1 MKHLSIS
8 TKLLWITSA
17 LFLSIV
23 AILSVSLWWA
33 LSDQN
38 VQLSSQV
45 QDTLQQETR
54 TKLEARAGEYG
65 EMVAGFINEAYRI
78 PFSFAG
84 MLETTAEESPLTRER
99 VEIAVAAVLKKNAQT
114 SSMYAQFE
122 ANGYDGLDSE
132 FVDKSTTHSVNSSGT
147 LEVYY
152 TRNDDGAVE
161 HHQVDDSAEK
171 YVATLNEFGFREAE
185 WYLCAK
191 DTKKPCLMEPYLY
204 EISPGNTALMT
215 SLTVP
220 VLKHKQFIGV
230 VGVDVNLPVFQT
242 MIDKLSKS
250 LYGGQAKVTL
260 LSAKGLVVA
269 ASHYAKKA
277 RPLSESIDGNL
288 ATQLISLHKNGQYLV
303 NDSEIIVA
311 YPINIP
317 LASAQWSLVIQ
328 VPKTEAFKSSI
339 ELDNKMHQMASSL
352 GSLLLIVGLV
362 VAVVAVVTISLVI
375 RSIIKPLRMIQGRVE
390 HLASA
395 EGDLTQSIEVESHA
409 ELIALGHGFNS
420 FIYKLKDLI
429 SELKSLAGR
438 TQTESVSSAHIAEL
452 TRDSVHRQYGEIES
466 VVTAVNQMS
475 ATALEVAKASEQT
488 ASETEAISR
497 NVHLS
502 EENLTK
508 AMDYVITMSEESM
521 QAKVAVGKVA
531 ESSTNISR
539 ILEVISSIAAQTNL
553 LALNAAIE
561 AARAGEQGRGFA
573 VVADEVRAL
582 ASKTQSSTDD
592 ISVLIDALQKEV
604 DSASD
609 IIDKG
614 AERAQMA
621 VTQTE
626 QALTSLNA
634 MVSQIEE
641 ISSQITHIAAAAEEQ
656 SAVTEEVNRNITG
669 ISDSASELARLA
681 GEAQQSS
688 EVLADLVKQQETQ
701 LNKLKT

>member
-23 AILSVSLWWA
+23 AILSISLWWTLSA
-33 LSDQN
+33 QNAQLSDQ
-38 VQLSSQV
+38 VQN
-45 QDTLQQETR
+45 TLQTETR
-54 TKLEARAGEYG
+54 DKLEARAGEYG

-84 MLETTAEESPLTRER
+84 MLESTADELPLKRDRLEL
-99 VEIAVAAVLKKNAQT
+99 AVAAVLKKNAQV

-122 ANGYDGLDSE
+122 PNGYDGLDSE
-132 FVDKSTTHSVNSSGT
+132 FLNVNVSHSVATSGA

-152 TRNDDGAVE
+152 TRNDDGTVE
-161 HHQVDDSAEK
+161 HNQVEDSAEK
-171 YVATLNEFGFREAE
+171 YLTSLNEFGIRDAE
-185 WYLCAK
+185 WYLCGK
-191 DTKKPCLMEPYLY
+191 ETLKPCLMEPYLY
-204 EISPGNTALMT
+204 EITPGNKALMT

-242 MIDKLSKS
+242 LIDKLSKS
-250 LYGGQAKVTL
+250 LYDGQAKVTL
-260 LSAKGLVVA
+260 LSTRGLVVA
-269 ASHYAKKA
+269 ASHYSKKA
-277 RPLSESIDGNL
+277 RPLAESINSTL
-288 ATQLISLHKNGQYLV
+288 ASQIISLHKNSGYMV
-303 NDSEIIVA
+303 NDDEIIVA
-311 YPINIP
+311 YPIKIP
-317 LASAQWSLVIQ
+317 LANAEWSLVIQ
-328 VPKTEAFKSSI
+328 VPTAQAYKSSI
-339 ELDNKMHQMASSL
+339 ELNNDMDEMATSL
-352 GSLLLIVGLV
+352 GSLLLIVGIV
-362 VAVVAVVTISLVI
+362 VSIAAVITISLVI
-375 RSIIKPLRMIQGRVE
+375 RSIISPLKLIQGRVE

-395 EGDLTQSIEVESHA
+395 DGDLTQSIEVDSHA
-409 ELIALGHGFNS
+409 ELIALAKGFNS

-429 SELKSLAGR
+429 AELKTLASR
-438 TQTESVSSAHIAEL
+438 SQEESQASAKIAQL
-452 TRDSVHRQYGEIES
+452 TRDSVNRQYGEIES

-488 ASETEAISR
+488 AAETEAMSR
-497 NVHLS
+497 NIRHS
-502 EENLTK
+502 EESLTK
-508 AMDYVITMSEESM
+508 AMDFVATMSQESM
-521 QAKVAVGKVA
+521 EAKLAVSKVAD
-531 ESSTNISR
+531 SSMNISR

-582 ASKTQSSTDD
+582 ASKTQSSTND
-592 ISVLIDALQKEV
+592 ISTLIDALQKEV
-604 DSASD
+604 QSASG

-621 VTQTE
+621 VSQTE
-626 QALTSLNA
+626 QALNSLNS
-634 MVSQIEE
+634 MVSQIGE
-641 ISSQITHIAAAAEEQ
+641 ISGQVTHIAAAAEEQ

-688 EVLADLVKQQETQ
+688 VVLANLVKQQHEQ
-701 LNKLKT
+701 LGKLKT

>member
-17 LFLSIV
+17 LFLLIV
-23 AILSVSLWWA
+23 AILTISLWQA
-33 LSDQN
+33 LSAQN
-38 VQLSSQV
+38 IQVSEQV
-45 QDTLQQETR
+45 QKTLQLETR
-54 TKLEARAGEYG
+54 DKLEARAGEYG
-65 EMVAGFINEAYRI
+65 EMVAGFINEASRI

-84 MLETTAEESPLTRER
+84 IVESTAEELPLKRDRLEL
-99 VEIAVAAVLKKNAQT
+99 ALAAVLKKSSQT

-122 ANGYDGLDSE
+122 PNGYDGLDSE
-132 FVDKSTTHSVNSSGT
+132 FLNVEISHSVASSGA

-152 TRNDDGAVE
+152 TRNSDGSVKQR
-161 HHQVDDSAEK
+161 QVDDSQEK
-171 YVATLNEFGFREAE
+171 YLTSLNEFGVRDAE

-191 DTKKPCLMEPYLY
+191 ETLKPCLMEPYLD
-204 EISPGNTALMT
+204 EISPGHTELMT

-220 VLKHKQFIGV
+220 IVKHKQFIGV
-230 VGVDVNLPVFQT
+230 IGIDVNLPVFQSL
-242 MIDKLSKS
+242 IDRLAKS
-250 LYGGQAKVTL
+250 LYDGQAKVTL
-260 LSAKGLVVA
+260 LSNHGFIVA
-269 ASHYAKKA
+269 SSYDSKKA
-277 RPLSESIDGNL
+277 RPLPESIDPKL
-288 ATQLISLHKNGQYLV
+288 ATKISSLHKNGQYMT
-303 NDSEIIVA
+303 DGDEIIVA
-311 YPINIP
+311 YPIKIS
-317 LASAQWSLVIQ
+317 LANTEWSLVIQ
-328 VPKTEAFKSSI
+328 VPNAQAYKSSI
-339 ELDNKMHQMASSL
+339 ELNNKMDEMATSL

-362 VAVVAVVTISLVI
+362 VSVIAVITISLVL
-375 RSIIKPLRMIQGRVE
+375 RSIISPLKMIQNRVE

-395 EGDLTQSIEVESHA
+395 EGDLTQSIEVDSHA
-409 ELIALGHGFNS
+409 ELIALAKGFNS
-420 FIYKLKDLI
+420 FIYKLKSLI
-429 SELKSLAGR
+429 AELKVLASR
-438 TQTESVSSAHIAEL
+438 TQQESQSSAEIAQL
-452 TRDSVHRQYGEIES
+452 TRDSVQRQHGEIES
-466 VVTAVNQMS
+466 VVTAVNEMS

-488 ASETEAISR
+488 AVETEAMSR
-497 NVHLS
+497 NIRAS
-502 EENLTK
+502 EESLTK
-508 AMDYVITMSEESM
+508 AMDYVDTMSKESL
-521 QAKVAVGKVA
+521 QAKIAVSKVA

-604 DSASD
+604 HSASS

-626 QALTSLNA
+626 QALSSLNS

-641 ISSQITHIAAAAEEQ
+641 ISGQITHIATAAEEQ

-669 ISDSASELARLA
+669 ISESASELAHLA
-681 GEAQQSS
+681 DEAQRSS
-688 EVLADLVKQQETQ
+688 VVLADLVRQQHEE
-701 LNKLKT
+701 LGKLKT

>member
-23 AILSVSLWWA
+23 AILSISLWWTLSA
-33 LSDQN
+33 QNAQLSDQ
-38 VQLSSQV
+38 VQN
-45 QDTLQQETR
+45 TLQTETR
-54 TKLEARAGEYG
+54 DKLEARAGEYG

-84 MLETTAEESPLTRER
+84 MLESTAEELPLKRDRLEL
-99 VEIAVAAVLKKNAQT
+99 AVAAVLKKNAQV

-122 ANGYDGLDSE
+122 PNGYDGLDSE
-132 FVDKSTTHSVNSSGT
+132 FLNVNVSHSVATSGA

-152 TRNDDGAVE
+152 TRNDDGTVE
-161 HHQVDDSAEK
+161 HNQVEDSAEK
-171 YVATLNEFGFREAE
+171 YLTSLNEFGIRDAE
-185 WYLCAK
+185 WYLCDK
-191 DTKKPCLMEPYLY
+191 ETLKPCLMEPYLY
-204 EISPGNTALMT
+204 EITPGNKALMT

-242 MIDKLSKS
+242 LIDKLSKS
-250 LYGGQAKVTL
+250 LYDGQAKVTL
-260 LSAKGLVVA
+260 LSTRGLVVA
-269 ASHYAKKA
+269 ASHYSKKA
-277 RPLSESIDGNL
+277 RPLAESINPTL
-288 ATQLISLHKNGQYLV
+288 ASQIISLHKNSGYMV
-303 NDSEIIVA
+303 NDDEIIVA
-311 YPINIP
+311 YPIKIR
-317 LASAQWSLVIQ
+317 LANAEWSLVIQ
-328 VPKTEAFKSSI
+328 VPTAQAYKSSI
-339 ELDNKMHQMASSL
+339 ELNNDMDEMATSL
-352 GSLLLIVGLV
+352 GSLLLIVGIV
-362 VAVVAVVTISLVI
+362 VSIAAVITISLVI
-375 RSIIKPLRMIQGRVE
+375 RSIISPLRMIQGRVE

-395 EGDLTQSIEVESHA
+395 DGDLTQSIEVDSHA
-409 ELIALGHGFNS
+409 ELIALAKGFNS
-420 FIYKLKDLI
+420 FIYKLKNLI
-429 SELKSLAGR
+429 AELKILASR
-438 TQTESVSSAHIAEL
+438 SQEESQASAKIAQL
-452 TRDSVHRQYGEIES
+452 TRDSVNRQYGEIES

-488 ASETEAISR
+488 AAETEAMSR
-497 NVHLS
+497 NIRHS
-502 EENLTK
+502 EESLTK
-508 AMDYVITMSEESM
+508 AMGFVATMSQESM
-521 QAKVAVGKVA
+521 EAKLAVSKVA
-531 ESSTNISR
+531 ESSMNISR

-582 ASKTQSSTDD
+582 ASKTQSSTND
-592 ISVLIDALQKEV
+592 ISTLIDALQKEV
-604 DSASD
+604 QSASG

-621 VTQTE
+621 VSQTE
-626 QALTSLNA
+626 QALNSLNS
-634 MVSQIEE
+634 MVSQIGE
-641 ISSQITHIAAAAEEQ
+641 ISDQVTHIAAAAEEQ

-688 EVLADLVKQQETQ
+688 VVLANLVKQQHEQ
-701 LNKLKT
+701 LGKLKT

>member
-23 AILSVSLWWA
+23 AILSISLWWT
-33 LSDQN
+33 LSAQN
-38 VQLSSQV
+38 AQLSYQV
-45 QDTLQQETR
+45 QNTLQTETR
-54 TKLEARAGEYG
+54 DKLEARAGEYG

-84 MLETTAEESPLTRER
+84 MLESTAEELPLKRDRLEL
-99 VEIAVAAVLKKNAQT
+99 AVAAVLKKNAQV

-122 ANGYDGLDSE
+122 PNGYDGLDSE
-132 FVDKSTTHSVNSSGT
+132 FLNVNVSHSVATSGA

-152 TRNDDGAVE
+152 TRNDDGTVE
-161 HHQVDDSAEK
+161 HNQVEDSAEK
-171 YVATLNEFGFREAE
+171 YLTSLNEFGIRDAE
-185 WYLCAK
+185 WYLCGK
-191 DTKKPCLMEPYLY
+191 ETLKPCLMEPYLY
-204 EISPGNTALMT
+204 EITPGNKALMT

-242 MIDKLSKS
+242 LIDKLSKS
-250 LYGGQAKVTL
+250 LYDGQAKVTL
-260 LSAKGLVVA
+260 LSTRGLVVA
-269 ASHYAKKA
+269 ASHYSKKA
-277 RPLSESIDGNL
+277 RPLAESINSTL
-288 ATQLISLHKNGQYLV
+288 ASQIISLHKNSGYMV
-303 NDSEIIVA
+303 NDDEIIVA
-311 YPINIP
+311 YPIKIP
-317 LASAQWSLVIQ
+317 LANAEWSLVIQ
-328 VPKTEAFKSSI
+328 VPTAQAYKSSI
-339 ELDNKMHQMASSL
+339 ELNNDMDEMATSL
-352 GSLLLIVGLV
+352 GSLLLIVGIV
-362 VAVVAVVTISLVI
+362 VSIAAVITISLVI
-375 RSIIKPLRMIQGRVE
+375 RSIISPLRMIQGRVE

-395 EGDLTQSIEVESHA
+395 DGDLTQSIEVDSHA
-409 ELIALGHGFNS
+409 ELIALAKGFNS

-429 SELKSLAGR
+429 AELKTLASR
-438 TQTESVSSAHIAEL
+438 SQEESQASAKIAQL
-452 TRDSVHRQYGEIES
+452 TRDSVNRQYGEIES

-488 ASETEAISR
+488 AAETEAMSR
-497 NVHLS
+497 NIRHS
-502 EENLTK
+502 EESLTK
-508 AMDYVITMSEESM
+508 AMDFVATMSQESM
-521 QAKVAVGKVA
+521 EAKLAVSKVAD
-531 ESSTNISR
+531 SSMNISR

-582 ASKTQSSTDD
+582 ASKTQSSTND
-592 ISVLIDALQKEV
+592 ISTLIDALQKEV
-604 DSASD
+604 QSASG

-621 VTQTE
+621 VSQTE
-626 QALTSLNA
+626 QALNSLNS
-634 MVSQIEE
+634 MVSQIGE
-641 ISSQITHIAAAAEEQ
+641 ISGQVTHIAAAAEEQ

-688 EVLADLVKQQETQ
+688 VVLANLVKQQHEQ
-701 LNKLKT
+701 LGKLKT

>member
-23 AILSVSLWWA
+23 AILSISLWWT

-38 VQLSSQV
+38 TELSNQV
-45 QDTLQQETR
+45 QETLQTETR
-54 TKLEARAGEYG
+54 DKLEARAGEYG

-78 PFSFAG
+78 PFSFSG
-84 MLETTAEESPLTRER
+84 MLESTAEDLPLKRDRLEL
-99 VEIAVAAVLKKNAQT
+99 AVAAVLKKNNQI

-122 ANGYDGLDSE
+122 PNGYDGLDSE
-132 FVDKSTTHSVNSSGT
+132 FLNVEVSHSVASSGS

-152 TRNDDGAVE
+152 TRNDDGTVE

-171 YVATLNEFGFREAE
+171 YVSTLNEFGIREAE

-191 DTKKPCLMEPYLY
+191 ETLKPCLMEPYLY

-220 VLKHKQFIGV
+220 VVKHKQFIGV
-230 VGVDVNLPVFQT
+230 VGVDVNLPVFQAL
-242 MIDKLSKS
+242 IDKLSKS

-260 LSAKGLVVA
+260 LSTRGLVVA
-269 ASHYAKKA
+269 ASHYSKKA
-277 RPLSESIDGNL
+277 RPLSESIDPKL
-288 ATQLISLHKNGQYLV
+288 ASQIVALHKNGGYMAS
-303 NDSEIIVA
+303 DDEIIVA
-311 YPINIP
+311 YPIKIP
-317 LASAQWSLVIQ
+317 LAKAEWSLAIQ
-328 VPKTEAFKSSI
+328 VPKAQAFKSSI
-339 ELDNKMHQMASSL
+339 ELNDKMDEMATSL
-352 GSLLLIVGLV
+352 GSILLMVGL
-362 VAVVAVVTISLVI
+362 AVSILAVVTISIVI
-375 RSIIKPLRMIQGRVE
+375 RSIIAPLRMIQGRVE

-395 EGDLTQSIEVESHA
+395 DGDLTQSIVVDAHA
-409 ELIALGHGFNS
+409 ELIALGKGFNS
-420 FIYKLKDLI
+420 FIHKLKDLI
-429 SELKSLAGR
+429 SELKTLAGR
-438 TQTESVSSAHIAEL
+438 TQEESLSSAQIAEL

-466 VVTAVNQMS
+466 VVTAVNEMS

-488 ASETEAISR
+488 AAETEAMSR
-497 NVHLS
+497 NVRLS
-502 EENLTK
+502 EESLTK
-508 AMDYVITMSEESM
+508 AMEYVTTMSQESM
-521 QAKVAVGKVA
+521 QAKVAVSKVA

-592 ISVLIDALQKEV
+592 ISVLIDALQQEV
-604 DSASD
+604 NSASG

-621 VTQTE
+621 VSQTE
-626 QALTSLNA
+626 QALTSLNS

-641 ISSQITHIAAAAEEQ
+641 ISSQVTHIAAAAEEQ

-688 EVLADLVKQQETQ
+688 VVLAELVKQQHQQ
-701 LNKLKT
+701 LGKLKT

>member
-23 AILSVSLWWA
+23 AILSISLWWT

-38 VQLSSQV
+38 AELSYQV
-45 QDTLQQETR
+45 QETLQKETHD
-54 TKLEARAGEYG
+54 KLEARAGEYG

-78 PFSFAG
+78 PYSFSG
-84 MLETTAEESPLTRER
+84 ILESTSEELPLKRDRLEL
-99 VEIAVAAVLKKNAQT
+99 AVAAVLKKNTQI

-132 FVDKSTTHSVNSSGT
+132 FLNVNVSHSVASSGA

-152 TRNDDGAVE
+152 TRNDDGTVE
-161 HHQVDDSAEK
+161 HNQVDDSSEK
-171 YVATLNEFGFREAE
+171 YKTTLNEFGIRDAE
-185 WYLCAK
+185 WFLCAK
-191 DTKKPCLMEPYLY
+191 ETLKPCLMEPYLY
-204 EISPGNTALMT
+204 EITPGNTALMT

-230 VGVDVNLPVFQT
+230 VGVDLNLPVFQVL
-242 MIDKLSKS
+242 IDKLSKS
-250 LYGGQAKVTL
+250 LYDGQAKVTL
-260 LSAKGLVVA
+260 LSTRGLVVA
-269 ASHYAKKA
+269 ASHYSKKA
-277 RPLSESIDGNL
+277 RPLAESIDPKL
-288 ATQLISLHKNGQYLV
+288 ATQIVGLHKNGGYMA
-303 NDSEIIVA
+303 NDDEIIVA

-317 LASAQWSLVIQ
+317 LANAEWSLAIQ
-328 VPKTEAFKSSI
+328 VPKSMALKSSI
-339 ELDNKMHQMASSL
+339 QLNETMDEMATSL
-352 GSLLLIVGLV
+352 GSILLIVGL
-362 VAVVAVVTISLVI
+362 AVSILAVVTISIVI
-375 RSIIKPLRMIQGRVE
+375 RSVIAPLKVIQGRVE
-390 HLASA
+390 NLASA
-395 EGDLTQSIEVESHA
+395 DGDLTQSIEVDSHA
-409 ELIALGHGFNS
+409 ELIALGKGFNS
-420 FIYKLKDLI
+420 FINKLKDLI
-429 SELKSLAGR
+429 SELKALAGR
-438 TQTESVSSAHIAEL
+438 TQEESLSSAKIAEL

-466 VVTAVNQMS
+466 VVTAVNEMS

-488 ASETEAISR
+488 AAETEAMSR
-497 NVHLS
+497 NVRLS
-502 EENLTK
+502 EESLTK
-508 AMDYVITMSEESM
+508 AMDYVTTMSQESM
-521 QAKVAVGKVA
+521 QAKVAVSKVA

-573 VVADEVRAL
+573 VVAD
-582 ASKTQSSTDD
+582 D

-604 DSASD
+604 LSASG

-621 VTQTE
+621 VSQTE
-626 QALTSLNA
+626 QALTSLNS

-641 ISSQITHIAAAAEEQ
+641 ISAQVTHIAAAAEEQ

-688 EVLADLVKQQETQ
+688 VVLAELVKQQHQQ
-701 LNKLKT
+701 LGKLKT

>member
-23 AILSVSLWWA
+23 AILSISLWWTLSA
-33 LSDQN
+33 QNAQLSDQ
-38 VQLSSQV
+38 VQN
-45 QDTLQQETR
+45 TLQTETR
-54 TKLEARAGEYG
+54 DKLEARAGEYG

-84 MLETTAEESPLTRER
+84 MLESTAEELPLKRDRLEL
-99 VEIAVAAVLKKNAQT
+99 AVAAVLKKNAQV

-122 ANGYDGLDSE
+122 PNGYDGLDSE
-132 FVDKSTTHSVNSSGT
+132 FLNVNVSHSVATSGA

-152 TRNDDGAVE
+152 TRNDDGTVE
-161 HHQVDDSAEK
+161 HNQVEDSAEK
-171 YVATLNEFGFREAE
+171 YLTSLNEFGIRDAE
-185 WYLCAK
+185 WYLCDK
-191 DTKKPCLMEPYLY
+191 ETLKPCLMEPYLY
-204 EISPGNTALMT
+204 EITPGNKALMT

-242 MIDKLSKS
+242 LIDKLSKS
-250 LYGGQAKVTL
+250 LYDGQAKVTL
-260 LSAKGLVVA
+260 LSTRGLVVA
-269 ASHYAKKA
+269 ASHYSKKA
-277 RPLSESIDGNL
+277 RPLAESINPTL
-288 ATQLISLHKNGQYLV
+288 ASQIISLHKNSGYMV
-303 NDSEIIVA
+303 NDDEIIVA
-311 YPINIP
+311 YPIKIP
-317 LASAQWSLVIQ
+317 LANAEWSLVIQ
-328 VPKTEAFKSSI
+328 VPTAQAYKSSI
-339 ELDNKMHQMASSL
+339 ELNNDMDEMATSL
-352 GSLLLIVGLV
+352 GSLLLIVGIV
-362 VAVVAVVTISLVI
+362 VSIAAVITISIVI
-375 RSIIKPLRMIQGRVE
+375 RSIISPLRMIQGRVE

-395 EGDLTQSIEVESHA
+395 DGDLTQSIEVDSHA
-409 ELIALGHGFNS
+409 ELIALAKGFNS
-420 FIYKLKDLI
+420 FIYKLKNLI
-429 SELKSLAGR
+429 AELKILASR
-438 TQTESVSSAHIAEL
+438 SQEESQASAKIAQL
-452 TRDSVHRQYGEIES
+452 TRDSVNRQYGEIES

-488 ASETEAISR
+488 AAETEAMSR
-497 NVHLS
+497 NIRHS
-502 EENLTK
+502 EESLTK
-508 AMDYVITMSEESM
+508 AMDFVATMSQESM
-521 QAKVAVGKVA
+521 EAKLAVSKVAD
-531 ESSTNISR
+531 SSMNISR

-582 ASKTQSSTDD
+582 ASKTQSSTND
-592 ISVLIDALQKEV
+592 ISTLIDALQKEV
-604 DSASD
+604 QSASG

-621 VTQTE
+621 VSQTE
-626 QALTSLNA
+626 QALNSLNS
-634 MVSQIEE
+634 MVSQIGE
-641 ISSQITHIAAAAEEQ
+641 ISGQVTHIAAAAEEQ

-688 EVLADLVKQQETQ
+688 VVLANLVKQQHEQ
-701 LNKLKT
+701 LGKLKT

>member
-23 AILSVSLWWA
+23 AILPLSLWWTLSEQNSQ
-33 LSDQN
+33 LSDQ
-38 VQLSSQV
+38 VQTS
-45 QDTLQQETR
+45 LQNETR
-54 TKLEARAGEYG
+54 DKLEARAGEYG
-65 EMVAGFINEAYRI
+65 AMVAGFINESYRI
-78 PFSFAG
+78 PYSFAG
-84 MLETTAEESPLTRER
+84 MLESTAEELPLKRDRLELS
-99 VEIAVAAVLKKNAQT
+99 VAAVLKKNAQT

-122 ANGYDGLDSE
+122 PNGYDGLDSE
-132 FVDKSTTHSVNSSGT
+132 FLNVSISHSVASSGV
-147 LEVYY
+147 LEIYY
-152 TRNDDGAVE
+152 TRNDDGSVV
-161 HHQVDDSAEK
+161 HQQVDDSSEK
-171 YVATLNEFGFREAE
+171 YLTTVNEFGIRDAE

-191 DTKKPCLMEPYLY
+191 ETLKPCLMEPYLY
-204 EISPGNTALMT
+204 EITPGNNMLMT

-230 VGVDVNLPVFQT
+230 VGVDVNLPVFQSL
-242 MIDKLSKS
+242 IDTLSRS
-250 LYGGQAKVTL
+250 LYDGQAKVTL
-260 LSAKGLVVA
+260 LSHRGLVVA
-269 ASHYAKKA
+269 ASHYSKKA
-277 RPLSESIDGNL
+277 RPLSESIDPTL
-288 ATQLISLHKNGQYLV
+288 AAQIISLHKNTKYIM
-303 NDSEIIVA
+303 NDDEIIVA
-311 YPINIP
+311 YPIKIP
-317 LASAQWSLVIQ
+317 LANAEWSLVIQ
-328 VPKTEAFKSSI
+328 VPKAQAFKASI
-339 ELDNKMHQMASSL
+339 ELDKNMDEMATSL

-362 VAVVAVVTISLVI
+362 VSVVSVITISLVI
-375 RSIIKPLRMIQGRVE
+375 RSIISPLKMIQGRVE

-395 EGDLTQSIEVESHA
+395 EGDLTQSIEVDAHA
-409 ELIALGHGFNS
+409 ELIALGKGFNS
-420 FIYKLKDLI
+420 FIYKLKNLI
-429 SELKSLAGR
+429 AELKILASR
-438 TQTESVSSAHIAEL
+438 TQQESQSSAQIAQL

-466 VVTAVNQMS
+466 VVTAVNEMS

-488 ASETEAISR
+488 ASETEAMSR
-497 NVHLS
+497 NIRLS
-502 EENLTK
+502 EESLTK
-508 AMDYVITMSEESM
+508 AMDFVATMSQESM
-521 QAKVAVGKVA
+521 QAKMAVSKVA

-604 DSASD
+604 HSASG

-621 VTQTE
+621 VLQTE
-626 QALTSLNA
+626 QALASLNS

-641 ISSQITHIAAAAEEQ
+641 ISGQITHIAAAAEEQ

-688 EVLADLVKQQETQ
+688 VVLADLVKQQHEQ
-701 LNKLKT
+701 LGKLKT

>member
-23 AILSVSLWWA
+23 AILSISLWWTLSA
-33 LSDQN
+33 QNAQLSDQ
-38 VQLSSQV
+38 VQN
-45 QDTLQQETR
+45 TLQTETR
-54 TKLEARAGEYG
+54 DKLEARAGEYG

-84 MLETTAEESPLTRER
+84 MLESTAEELPLKRDRLEL
-99 VEIAVAAVLKKNAQT
+99 AVAAVLKKNAQV

-122 ANGYDGLDSE
+122 PNGYDGLDSE
-132 FVDKSTTHSVNSSGT
+132 FLNVNVSHSVATSGA

-152 TRNDDGAVE
+152 TRNDDGTVE
-161 HHQVDDSAEK
+161 HNQVEDSAEK
-171 YVATLNEFGFREAE
+171 YLTSLNEFGIRDAE
-185 WYLCAK
+185 WYLCDK
-191 DTKKPCLMEPYLY
+191 ETLKPCLMEPYLY
-204 EISPGNTALMT
+204 EITPGNKALMT

-242 MIDKLSKS
+242 LIDKLSKS
-250 LYGGQAKVTL
+250 LYDGQAKVTL
-260 LSAKGLVVA
+260 LSTRGLVVA
-269 ASHYAKKA
+269 ASHYSKKA
-277 RPLSESIDGNL
+277 RPLAESVNPTL
-288 ATQLISLHKNGQYLV
+288 ASQIISLHKNSGYMV
-303 NDSEIIVA
+303 NDDEIIVA
-311 YPINIP
+311 YPIKIP
-317 LASAQWSLVIQ
+317 LANAEWSLVIQ
-328 VPKTEAFKSSI
+328 VPTAQAYKSSI
-339 ELDNKMHQMASSL
+339 ELNNDMDEMATSL
-352 GSLLLIVGLV
+352 GSLLLIVGIV
-362 VAVVAVVTISLVI
+362 VSIAAVITISLVI
-375 RSIIKPLRMIQGRVE
+375 RSIISPLRMIQGRVE

-395 EGDLTQSIEVESHA
+395 DGDLTQSIEVDSHA
-409 ELIALGHGFNS
+409 ELIALAKGFNS
-420 FIYKLKDLI
+420 FIYKLKNLI
-429 SELKSLAGR
+429 AELKILASR
-438 TQTESVSSAHIAEL
+438 SQEESQASAKIAQL
-452 TRDSVHRQYGEIES
+452 TRDSVNRQYGEIES

-488 ASETEAISR
+488 AAETEAMSR
-497 NVHLS
+497 NIRHS
-502 EENLTK
+502 EESLTK
-508 AMDYVITMSEESM
+508 AMGFVATMSQESM
-521 QAKVAVGKVA
+521 EAKLAVSKVAD
-531 ESSTNISR
+531 SSMNISR

-582 ASKTQSSTDD
+582 ASKTQSSTND
-592 ISVLIDALQKEV
+592 ISTLIDALQKEV
-604 DSASD
+604 QSASG

-621 VTQTE
+621 VSQTE
-626 QALTSLNA
+626 QALNSLNS
-634 MVSQIEE
+634 MVSQIGE
-641 ISSQITHIAAAAEEQ
+641 ISGQVTHIAAAAEEQ

-688 EVLADLVKQQETQ
+688 VVLANLVKQQHEQ
-701 LNKLKT
+701 LGKLKT

>member
-23 AILSVSLWWA
+23 AILSISLWWT
-33 LSDQN
+33 LSEQN
-38 VQLSSQV
+38 VELSHQV
-45 QDTLQQETR
+45 QETLQIETHD
-54 TKLEARAGEYG
+54 KLAARAGEYG

-78 PFSFAG
+78 PYSFAG
-84 MLETTAEESPLTRER
+84 IVESTAEEQPLKRDRLELA
-99 VEIAVAAVLKKNAQT
+99 IAAVLKKNIQV

-132 FVDKSTTHSVNSSGT
+132 FLNVNVSHSVASSGV
-147 LEVYY
+147 LEIYY
-152 TRNDDGAVE
+152 TRNDDGTVE
-161 HHQVDDSAEK
+161 HHQVDDSSEK
-171 YVATLNEFGFREAE
+171 YKESLNEFGIRESE

-191 DTKKPCLMEPYLY
+191 ETLKPCLMEPYLY
-204 EISPGNTALMT
+204 EITPGNTALMT

-220 VLKHKQFIGV
+220 AVKNKQFIGV
-230 VGVDVNLPVFQT
+230 VGVDVNLPVFQVL
-242 MIDKLSKS
+242 IDKLSKS
-250 LYGGQAKVTL
+250 LYDGQAKVTL
-260 LSAKGLVVA
+260 LSTRGLVVA
-269 ASHYAKKA
+269 ASHYSKKA
-277 RPLSESIDGNL
+277 RPLAESIDPKL
-288 ATQLISLHKNGQYLV
+288 ASQIIALHKNGGYML
-303 NDSEIIVA
+303 NDNEIIVA

-317 LASAQWSLVIQ
+317 LAKAEWSLAIQ
-328 VPKTEAFKSSI
+328 VPKSMALKSSI
-339 ELDNKMHQMASSL
+339 ELNDKMDEMATSL
-352 GSLLLIVGLV
+352 GSILLIVGL
-362 VAVVAVVTISLVI
+362 AVSILAVVTISIVI
-375 RSIIKPLRMIQGRVE
+375 RSVIAPLRLIQGRVE
-390 HLASA
+390 NLASA
-395 EGDLTQSIEVESHA
+395 DGDLTQSIEVDSHA
-409 ELIALGHGFNS
+409 ELIALGKGFNS
-420 FIYKLKDLI
+420 FIHKLKDLI
-429 SELKSLAGR
+429 SELKALAGQ
-438 TQTESVSSAHIAEL
+438 TQEESLSSAKIAEL

-466 VVTAVNQMS
+466 VVTAVNEMS

-488 ASETEAISR
+488 AAETEAMSR
-497 NVHLS
+497 NVRLS
-502 EENLTK
+502 EDSLTK
-508 AMDYVITMSEESM
+508 AMDYVTTMSQESM
-521 QAKVAVGKVA
+521 QAKVAVSKVA

-604 DSASD
+604 HSASA

-621 VTQTE
+621 VSQTE
-626 QALTSLNA
+626 QALTSLNS

-641 ISSQITHIAAAAEEQ
+641 ISAQVTHIAAAAEEQ

-688 EVLADLVKQQETQ
+688 VVLADLVKQQHQQ
-701 LNKLKT
+701 LGKLKT

>member
-23 AILSVSLWWA
+23 AILSISLWWTLSA
-33 LSDQN
+33 QNAQLSDQ
-38 VQLSSQV
+38 VQN
-45 QDTLQQETR
+45 TLQTETR
-54 TKLEARAGEYG
+54 DKLEARAGEYG

-84 MLETTAEESPLTRER
+84 MLESTAEELPLKRDRLEL
-99 VEIAVAAVLKKNAQT
+99 AVAAVLKKNAQV

-122 ANGYDGLDSE
+122 PNGYDGLDSE
-132 FVDKSTTHSVNSSGT
+132 FLNVNVSHSVATSGA

-152 TRNDDGAVE
+152 TRNDDGTVE
-161 HHQVDDSAEK
+161 HNQVEDSAEK
-171 YVATLNEFGFREAE
+171 YLTSLNEFGIRDAE
-185 WYLCAK
+185 WYLCDK
-191 DTKKPCLMEPYLY
+191 ETLKPCLMEPYLY
-204 EISPGNTALMT
+204 EITPGNKALMT

-242 MIDKLSKS
+242 LIDKLSKS
-250 LYGGQAKVTL
+250 LYDGQAKVTL
-260 LSAKGLVVA
+260 LSTRGLVVA
-269 ASHYAKKA
+269 ASHYSKKA
-277 RPLSESIDGNL
+277 RPLAESINPTL
-288 ATQLISLHKNGQYLV
+288 ASQIISLHKNSGYMV
-303 NDSEIIVA
+303 NDDEIIVA
-311 YPINIP
+311 YPIKIP
-317 LASAQWSLVIQ
+317 LANAEWSLVIQ
-328 VPKTEAFKSSI
+328 VPTAQAYKSSI
-339 ELDNKMHQMASSL
+339 ELNNDMDEMATSL
-352 GSLLLIVGLV
+352 GSLLLIVGILV
-362 VAVVAVVTISLVI
+362 SIAAVITISLVI
-375 RSIIKPLRMIQGRVE
+375 RSIISPLRMIQGRVE

-395 EGDLTQSIEVESHA
+395 DGDLTQSIEVDSHA
-409 ELIALGHGFNS
+409 ELIALAKGFNS
-420 FIYKLKDLI
+420 FIYKLKNLI
-429 SELKSLAGR
+429 AELKILASR
-438 TQTESVSSAHIAEL
+438 SQEESQASAKIAQL
-452 TRDSVHRQYGEIES
+452 TRDSVNRQYGEIES

-488 ASETEAISR
+488 AAETEAMSR
-497 NVHLS
+497 NIRHS
-502 EENLTK
+502 EESLTK
-508 AMDYVITMSEESM
+508 AMGFVATMSQESM
-521 QAKVAVGKVA
+521 EAKLAVSKVA
-531 ESSTNISR
+531 ESSMNISR

-582 ASKTQSSTDD
+582 ASKTQSSTND
-592 ISVLIDALQKEV
+592 ISTLIDALQKEV
-604 DSASD
+604 QSASG

-621 VTQTE
+621 VSQTE
-626 QALTSLNA
+626 QALNSLNS
-634 MVSQIEE
+634 MVSQIGE
-641 ISSQITHIAAAAEEQ
+641 ISGQVTHIAAAAEEQ

-688 EVLADLVKQQETQ
+688 VVLANLVKQQHEQ
-701 LNKLKT
+701 LGKLKT